1 MIWDTDKTRTD
12 IASDVHTSNLKLTQI
27 QLLTCRTTMQK
38 SIVFTIFFILQT
50 QHKKVD
56 VILALFFNVDELS
69 IRASLYT

>member
-12 IASDVHTSNLKLTQI
+12 IASDVQTSNLRLTQI

-56 VILALFFNVDELS
+56 VILALFFNVDELG

>member
-12 IASDVHTSNLKLTQI
+12 IASDVHTSNLRLTQI

>member
-12 IASDVHTSNLKLTQI
+12 IASDVHTSNLRLTQI

-56 VILALFFNVDELS
+56 VILALFFNVDELG

>member
-69 IRASLYT
+69 IRASLYI